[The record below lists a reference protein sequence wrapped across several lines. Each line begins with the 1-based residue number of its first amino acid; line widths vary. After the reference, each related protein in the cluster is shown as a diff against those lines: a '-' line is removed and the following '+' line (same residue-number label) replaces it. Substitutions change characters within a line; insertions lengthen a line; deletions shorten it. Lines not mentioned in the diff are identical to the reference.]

1 MLKGYEEDREADR
14 RDYKYRAI
22 VWCVRHITTPH
33 FTTWA
38 EHTWGI
44 RTLVDMESML
54 SYHFYHIGGQKN
66 RR

>member
-1 MLKGYEEDREADR
+1 MVLSAY
-14 RDYKYRAI
+14 
-22 VWCVRHITTPH
+22 ITTH

-54 SYHFYHIGGQKN
+54 SYHFYHIGDKRTGTGRIWQWHMSG
-66 RR
+66 